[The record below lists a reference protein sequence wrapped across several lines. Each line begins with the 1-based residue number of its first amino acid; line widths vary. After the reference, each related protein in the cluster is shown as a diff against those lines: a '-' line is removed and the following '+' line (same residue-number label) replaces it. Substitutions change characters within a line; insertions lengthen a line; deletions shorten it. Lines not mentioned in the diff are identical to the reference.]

1 MYCWNHS
8 LSRDTCY
15 FPYKVLKTPHPTG
28 LFYRC
33 YPRAIRGHQRK
44 DLEPVVWL
52 REISKSIWGQLYRC
66 CISACHFRSYKGQL
80 RYITLLVSR
89 IHPYPRLAYSRRGGG
104 GGGGGVVVHYIWY
117 KESQWIKRCQW
128 WSTHWP
134 FPLMNTLGTHGGCGA
149 WQWSTLTTNVL
160 ICQSGSWHGWF
171 MYNTA
176 LNIGRTNTS
185 FITLT
190 HSRTCFSESNVSHT
204 MASCGM

>member
-1 MYCWNHS
+1 MTHAISHIRYWKH
-8 LSRDTCY
+8 LI
-15 FPYKVLKTPHPTG
+15 
-28 LFYRC
+28 
-33 YPRAIRGHQRK
+33 PRVCFIGATQ
-44 DLEPVVWL
+44 
-52 REISKSIWGQLYRC
+52 GQLGVIKEKILNLSHDCARYQYQYGASY
-66 CISACHFRSYKGQL
+66 IVVAYQTCHFRSYKGQL
-80 RYITLLVSR
+80 RYFTLLVSL
-89 IHPYPRLAYSRRGGG
+89 IHPYPRLAYSR
-104 GGGGGVVVHYIWY
+104 GGVVHCIWY

-160 ICQSGSWHGWF
+160 ICQSASWHGWF

-190 HSRTCFSESNVSHT
+190 HSRICFSESNVSHT
-204 MASCGM
+204 MAFCGM